1 MSPDPSTTSVLVT
14 GGSGFVASHLVQ
26 QLLERGYT
34 VRASVRDLGRTD
46 KVGPLHEIAAR
57 TSGTLELF
65 EADLLH
71 PGAFD
76 EAMAGCRYVFH
87 VASPF
92 LLPEQIEDGQRD
104 VLDPALEGTR
114 NVVASVERT
123 PSVERLVLT
132 STVGAIFGDY
142 VDVREM
148 KDQTLTEEYFNTTST
163 LENNPYHYA
172 KTVAELEAWG
182 LARKQDRWSMV
193 TINPGL
199 VLGPSLGTA
208 SDSGSLFLM
217 NELMS
222 GYFFYGAPN
231 FSFTCVDVRE
241 VAAAHIRAA
250 EMGSASGRYILARP
264 DMVSLRDMSRI
275 IRERHPRRLA
285 LPRHG
290 VPDAVVRVL
299 GPRFGLTQ
307 DYIRNHLGIR
317 FRVDNRRSTDDLG
330 ISYRP
335 VEQTV
340 LDHYDAWREQRRAKR
355 RS

>member
-1 MSPDPSTTSVLVT
+1 MSGQQSTVLVT

-26 QLLERGYT
+26 QLLRRGYA
-34 VRASVRDLGRTD
+34 VRASVRDLARAD
-46 KVGPLHEIAAR
+46 KVQPLRRLAAGEPG
-57 TSGTLELF
+57 SLELF
-65 EADLLH
+65 EADLMRR
-71 PGAFD
+71 GAFD

-92 LLPEQIEDGQRD
+92 LLPEQIRDGRRD
-104 VLDPALEGTR
+104 LLEPALEGTR
-114 NVVASVERT
+114 NVVSAIDRT
-123 PSVERLVLT
+123 PGVERLVLT

-148 KDQTLTEEYFNTTST
+148 RDGTLSEDYFNTTST
-163 LENNPYHYA
+163 LANNPYHYA
-172 KTVAELEAWG
+172 KTVAELEAWS

-222 GYFFYGAPN
+222 GYFFYGAPS
-231 FSFTCVDVRE
+231 FSFTFVDVRD
-241 VAAAHIRAA
+241 VATAHIRAA
-250 EMGSASGRYILARP
+250 EVESATGRYILARP
-264 DMVSLRDMSRI
+264 EMVSMRDMSRI
-275 IRERHPRRLA
+275 IRDRHPSRLG

-307 DYIRNHLGIR
+307 DYIRKHLAIT
-317 FRVDNRRSTDDLG
+317 FPVDNRRSVEELG
-330 ISYRP
+330 ISYRR
-335 VEQTV
+335 VEETV
-340 LDHYDAWREQRRAKR
+340 LDHHQAWREQRRTKKGR
-355 RS
+355 P

>member
-1 MSPDPSTTSVLVT
+1 
-14 GGSGFVASHLVQ
+14 
-26 QLLERGYT
+26 
-34 VRASVRDLGRTD
+34 
-46 KVGPLHEIAAR
+46 
-57 TSGTLELF
+57 
-65 EADLLH
+65 
-71 PGAFD
+71 
-76 EAMAGCRYVFH
+76 
-87 VASPF
+87 
-92 LLPEQIEDGQRD
+92 
-104 VLDPALEGTR
+104 
-114 NVVASVERT
+114 
-123 PSVERLVLT
+123 
-132 STVGAIFGDY
+132 
-142 VDVREM
+142 
-148 KDQTLTEEYFNTTST
+148 
-163 LENNPYHYA
+163 
-172 KTVAELEAWG
+172 
-182 LARKQDRWSMV
+182 MV

-231 FSFTCVDVRE
+231 FSFTFVDVRD

-250 EMGSASGRYILARP
+250 ERGRPRAAT
-264 DMVSLRDMSRI
+264 SWRDPTWSPSRMSRI

-285 LPRHG
+285 HATHG
-290 VPDAVVRVL
+290 VPDAAVRVL

-307 DYIRNHLGIR
+307 DYIRKHLGIR